1 MPASPLAPAC
11 LTAPQLCPPISRPPT
26 SPPLQCRLQT
36 GTTDRY
42 HMYAGP
48 LDCLRQ
54 TVRAEGL
61 RGLMRGLGGTM
72 AREMPGNA
80 VCEPC
85 LGWDCCLLPMAAG
98 LLAVCFCRMS
108 LASVHAQRLSTLPP
122 SPPTTTTPP
131 PLLQMQTLA
140 PTACCATG
148 CPGSRPRPNAAS
160 RPAFRCGSTWPT
172 PPLPLYAA
180 GWQVGAPAA
189 AAASC
194 QPDACIHSTALHQ
207 RRYVPQMRRPGSWH
221 KHARTHARAPAQP
234 THRLP
239 LLSLSDAD

>member
-131 PLLQMQTLA
+131 PSCKCRLWHLPPAAPLAAREAARGRTQPAGQLFVVAAPGRRLLCHCMRRAGRWAHPQ
-140 PTACCATG
+140 P
-148 CPGSRPRPNAAS
+148 PRPAAS
-160 RPAFRCGSTWPT
+160 PTHAFTQQRCTSADTCRRCVVP
-172 PPLPLYAA
+172 AA
-180 GWQVGAPAA
+180 GT
-189 AAASC
+189 
-194 QPDACIHSTALHQ
+194 ST
-207 RRYVPQMRRPGSWH
+207 R
-221 KHARTHARAPAQP
+221 ARTLVH
-234 THRLP
+234 
-239 LLSLSDAD
+239 LLNPRIVCPY